1 MYPTP
6 ADTGS
11 ETLTRN
17 NSASAVFLL
26 AALSIAWGAC
36 TRGPDEARDASVAD
50 RAAIASDSHQPEDV
64 GASDAALASDS
75 ANESRCDIVGRWALT
90 YTDGPF
96 PIQGGD
102 PTVGAEAEIEFRAVN
117 GSVSTDAF
125 VPREV
130 VCDCAEHDVVFDRSD
145 CAVTIVASSA
155 GLQPI
160 DDVEFECMFVGLTIR
175 LRFSGEAL
183 ATNGVGEFY
192 YRNDDDCGLRRDGGD
207 RWTVN
212 ASRIP
217 DDHR

>member
-1 MYPTP
+1 MSST
-6 ADTGS
+6 
-11 ETLTRN
+11 
-17 NSASAVFLL
+17 NSPSVVFLF
-26 AALSIAWGAC
+26 AALSSAWSSC
-36 TRGPDEARDASVAD
+36 TRGPDEDRDASVAD
-50 RAAIASDSHQPEDV
+50 LAVVSSDSHQPEDV
-64 GASDAALASDS
+64 AAFDAALASDS
-75 ANESRCDIVGRWALT
+75 ANDSHCNIVGRWALT

-96 PIQGGD
+96 QIQGGD
-102 PTVGAEAEIEFRAVN
+102 PTVGAEAEVEFRAVN

-130 VCDCAEHDVVFDRSD
+130 VCGCAEHDVVFDRSE

-183 ATNGVGEFY
+183 AANGVGEFY

-212 ASRIP
+212 AIRIP